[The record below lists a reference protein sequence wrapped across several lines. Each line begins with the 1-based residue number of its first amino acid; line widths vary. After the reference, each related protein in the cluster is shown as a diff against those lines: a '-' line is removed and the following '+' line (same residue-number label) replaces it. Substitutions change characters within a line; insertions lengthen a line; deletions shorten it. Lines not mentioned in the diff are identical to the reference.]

1 MSSGNGLKLLAF
13 LYADDT
19 ILLAESAND
28 LQHILFHFDTS
39 CKKWKLKVNLSKTNI
54 IVFGCRNPAS
64 FSFKFSNKNIE
75 ITNEYK
81 YLGLIF
87 TSNGSF
93 FTARKHLVPQAKK
106 AMHTVLVQSRSL
118 DLLIDIQLKLFDHT
132 VVPILL
138 YIAEIWGIESL
149 EPLENIH
156 VDFLRRITKAKKKH
170 P

>member
-1 MSSGNGLKLLAF
+1 M
-13 LYADDT
+13 
-19 ILLAESAND
+19 
-28 LQHILFHFDTS
+28 
-39 CKKWKLKVNLSKTNI
+39 KVNLNNTNI

-93 FTARKHLVPQAKK
+93 FTARKHLVAQAKK

-118 DLLIDIQLKLFDHT
+118 NLTIDIELKLFDRT

-138 YIAEIWGIESL
+138 YSAEIWGIESH
-149 EPLENIH
+149 EPQENIH
-156 VDFLRRITKAKKKH
+156 VEFLRRITKAKKSTPRYMLYGELGRYPLTKNIKTITILE
-170 P
+170 